1 MQAKVRMGRKWS
13 PAFPSPYLC
22 SVKPSATALIR
33 WYKRHGRS
41 LPWRQSRNPYLIW
54 ISEIILQQ
62 TRVQQGLPY
71 FERFIARFPNVHQLA
86 EAPAE
91 AVLKAWEGLG
101 YYSRAR
107 NLHAAAKEIVLRYG
121 GKFPETSAELLNLK
135 GIGPY
140 TARAIA
146 AFAFGEKTAVVDGN
160 VFRVLSRLYAD
171 STNIDRPAAKNHFQ
185 KRADSL
191 LGKADPG
198 DFNQAI
204 MDLGALVCLPRN
216 PLCIQCPFQKN
227 CLALQHPEGPEG
239 FPVRKAKEVKP
250 VRNAV
255 CYVMQTPSGKFVLRQ
270 RPHSGLW
277 GGLFEF
283 PWYESGDPVPDWI
296 LSTQWEGAGTVR
308 HVFTHFTLV
317 LKVQSGQIQEKS
329 IPVEHRV
336 IITKQIDN
344 LALPKAMHKILDLI
358 QNK

>member
-1 MQAKVRMGRKWS
+1 M
-13 PAFPSPYLC
+13 
-22 SVKPSATALIR
+22 KPSATALIQ
-33 WYKRHGRS
+33 WYQQHGRT

-71 FERFIARFPNVHQLA
+71 FERFISRFPDVHQLA

-107 NLHAAAKEIVLRYG
+107 NLHAAAKDIVLRYG
-121 GKFPETSAELLNLK
+121 GKFPETSTELLNLK

-171 STNIDRPAAKNHFQ
+171 STNIDQPAAKKHFQ
-185 KRADSL
+185 HLADSL

-216 PLCIQCPFQKN
+216 PLCRQCPFQKS
-227 CLALQHPEGPEG
+227 CLALHHPEGPEG
-239 FPVRKAKEVKP
+239 FPVRKAKEAKP

-255 CYVMQTPSGKFVLRQ
+255 CYLAQTPSGKFVLRQ
-270 RPHSGLW
+270 RAHTGLW

-283 PWYESGDPVPDWI
+283 PWYESGNPVPDWI
-296 LSTQWEGAGTVR
+296 QNAEWQKTGTVK
-308 HVFTHFTLV
+308 HVFTHFTLM
-317 LKVQSGQIQEKS
+317 LKVQTARIPEKN
-329 IPVEHRV
+329 IPEGH
-336 IITKQIDN
+336 TLANSKQIDN
-344 LALPKAMHKILDLI
+344 LALPKAMHKILLLI
-358 QNK
+358 QKK